1 MKAKQ
6 SSRPADPAVED
17 RERGAVAR
25 EVAQRPPRER
35 RGLRPQTHGPP
46 DDYEALAAALA
57 DAITDEADAF
67 SVSRRFCRRHGIS
80 VQMYYKL
87 ANWQDLACRRRSTSE
102 RACWCP
108 KKPQPLGGARVRPQA
123 LQTRR
128 DDQAGPH
135 L

>member
-6 SSRPADPAVED
+6 SSHPADPAVED

-57 DAITDEADAF
+57 EALSNEADAF
-67 SVSRRFCRRHGIS
+67 SLAGFCRGTASLCRCITS
-80 VQMYYKL
+80 SQRRTSR
-87 ANWQDLACRRRSTSE
+87 RRRS
-102 RACWCP
+102 A
-108 KKPQPLGGARVRPQA
+108 
-123 LQTRR
+123 
-128 DDQAGPH
+128 
-135 L
+135 